1 MERAAVQRTGSRGI
15 ALSDESA
22 FLILTTNDDGI
33 ASPGLL
39 AAVRAV
45 HDLGEIWVAAPR
57 LQQSGLGRS
66 FPGGTIK
73 VHESSLDVD
82 GTRVRCI
89 ALDASPAQA
98 VRHGILR
105 FLPRVPDL
113 AISGINYGENL
124 GGSVTISGTVGAAIE
139 AAGFGVPTLAASL
152 ETDKKHHFSL
162 SKEVDFSTAA
172 VFVRRFAGWLL
183 RHGMPEGVDV
193 LKLEVPSDATPNTV
207 WRVTRV
213 SRQPYWVSPVTI
225 DDHGERQI
233 TGYIKEIDFD
243 TLELDS
249 DVRAMAVDRVVSVSP
264 LTIDLTAKVGLQ
276 DLQTRLSQSVS
287 GAGEPQ

>member
-1 MERAAVQRTGSRGI
+1 MERAAVQPTCKRGTT
-15 ALSDESA
+15 LSDESQP
-22 FLILTTNDDGI
+22 LILITNDDGI
-33 ASPGLL
+33 ASPGLM

-45 HDLGEIWVAAPR
+45 LDLGEIWVAAPR
-57 LQQSGLGRS
+57 MQQSGLGRS

-73 VHESSLDVD
+73 VRESILDVD
-82 GTRVRCI
+82 GARVRCI

-162 SKEVDFSTAA
+162 SNDVDFSAA
-172 VFVRRFAGWLL
+172 ALFVRRFAEWLL

-213 SRQPYWVSPVTI
+213 SRQPYWVSPVSI
-225 DDHGERQI
+225 DEHGDRHI
-233 TGYIKEIDFD
+233 SGYIKEIDFD
-243 TLELDS
+243 TLESDS
-249 DVRAMAVDRVVSVSP
+249 DVQAVAVDRVVSVSP
-264 LTIDLTAKVGLQ
+264 LTIDLTATVGLEG
-276 DLQTRLSQSVS
+276 LQTRLSRSVS
-287 GAGEPQ
+287 GAFEPK